1 MCQSL
6 PVTAKKRR
14 RSAWP
19 LVGIAVS
26 SIMTIWFVRD
36 IQWDQI
42 GAPLVSVGKVAVGA
56 ASMLLLLEF
65 WLRACRWKVV
75 LKPAAPGA
83 RVRDLF
89 VASLVG
95 AAGNTLLPMRA
106 GEIGRALVAHR
117 RCGVGLATVL
127 ATNVMERVTD
137 LFGLV
142 AVLVAMVLLLPDQL
156 GGSAAEQTLVDNL
169 QLYGGVLGIG
179 ALVAM
184 SIFFALARV
193 PERAKSLAAL
203 LLTGAS
209 ERFRNR
215 ILSLLDACLAGFA
228 SAGDVAL
235 LRTSLGLSLVLWFN
249 GSFAIF
255 LLFKAFSLDLPYAAA
270 CFTTVAIAL
279 TVLLPQAPG
288 FFGVFHVAIEKTLVL
303 WQVPEASAEAFA
315 IVFWAV
321 SFVPVTALGLLA
333 IWREGITL
341 GSLRDSAGPPGG

>member
-1 MCQSL
+1 M
-6 PVTAKKRR
+6 TAEKPP

-19 LVGIAVS
+19 LAGIAVS
-26 SIMTIWFVRD
+26 SVMTFWFVRD

-42 GAPLVSVGKVAVGA
+42 GSPLFSVGKVAVA
-56 ASMLLLLEF
+56 ASAVLLLVEF
-65 WLRACRWKVV
+65 WLRAFRWKVV
-75 LKPAAPGA
+75 LTPAAPDA

-156 GGSAAEQTLVDNL
+156 GGSGAEQTLVNNL

-184 SIFFALARV
+184 SLFFALTRV
-193 PERAKSLAAL
+193 PDRARTLGAWAL
-203 LLTGAS
+203 KGAP
-209 ERFRNR
+209 EAVRARL
-215 ILSLLDACLAGFA
+215 LSLLDACLAGFA

-235 LRTSLGLSLVLWFN
+235 LRSSLGFSLVLWFN

-303 WQVPEASAEAFA
+303 WQIPEASAEAFA

-333 IWREGITL
+333 IWKEGIRL
-341 GSLRDSAGPPGG
+341 GALRDSAHRG